1 MSMLV
6 GNNRSSITP
15 VTKQHVFSRV
25 PKNEAIE
32 YSTFDRSHRALGT
45 LDAGFLYP
53 LLVDEVYPGDIYKTQ
68 GSHLLRML
76 TPIHP
81 FMDGLVASVEYFYC
95 PTRLVWNNFKAFM
108 GERKRNDQKSISE
121 EYQVPMLNSGAT
133 GVSVNSIFDVAG
145 IPSGIKNVEFSSL
158 PFRAMNLIY
167 NEWYRDENLC
177 DWLNVG
183 GTTGSDGEYDIDT
196 EFGDSDSLN
205 NYKLFKRAKRH
216 DYFTSALPFQQKGTP
231 QSLSIGVSAPVVGD
245 GNAIGLTDGN
255 FNYGLQCGIPGNQP
269 YYSYPLA
276 TSQDRYGSSAGTG
289 YDGNQGAAASG
300 TTIGLT
306 TDGTKSGMFADL
318 QNVTGFTINDLRI
331 AIQLQALKELDAR
344 GGTRYKE
351 IIKSHF
357 NVTVSDATLDRP
369 EYLGGYYIPFSVIPV
384 ANTSGNS
391 SDPQGNL
398 AAYAQTPA
406 GQRFGFQ
413 KAFEEHGYVIGF
425 LSIRST
431 QTYQQGLERMW
442 SRKNKYDFYDPMLA
456 NISEQAIKQKEI
468 LLQDGDIIG
477 ASGEPVNEE
486 TFGYQEAWAELR
498 YKPNRCFGLMRTYV
512 DQSLK
517 YWHLAQQFSPYVDD
531 DGINHGIPLN
541 QDFIEENVP
550 VNRVLAVQ
558 AGDDTNV
565 DGIMDAPSATRSQF
579 FGDSWFDLKCTREI
593 PLYSVPAFLLG
604 RL

>member
-1 MSMLV
+1 MSMLL

-53 LLVDEVYPGDIYKTQ
+53 LLVDEVYPGDIYHEK

-95 PTRLVWNNFKAFM
+95 PTRLVWKNFKAFM

-121 EYQVPMLNSGAT
+121 EYQVPMLNSGDT
-133 GVSVNSIFDVAG
+133 GVGVNTIFDVAG
-145 IPSGIKNVEFSSL
+145 IPSLIKNFEFSAL
-158 PFRAMNLIY
+158 PFRCMNLIY

-183 GTTGSDGEYDIDT
+183 GTVGFDDEYDLDS
-196 EFGDSDSLN
+196 EFGDSDSLD

-231 QSLSIGVSAPVVGD
+231 QSISIGMQAPVI
-245 GNAIGLTDGN
+245 GNDLTLGLTDGSN
-255 FNYGLQCGIPGNQP
+255 NYGMVFTNSTPRL
-269 YYSYPLA
+269 YPK
-276 TSQDRYGSSAGTG
+276 SDFYGKPAGTNNT
-289 YDGNQGAAASG
+289 DVG
-300 TTIGLT
+300 TSPQNVSLGIT
-306 TDGTKSGMFADL
+306 TDPTKSGLIADL
-318 QNVTGFTINDLRI
+318 TNVTGFTINDLRI

-369 EYLGGYYIPFSVIPV
+369 EYLGGYQVPFSVIPV

-406 GQRFGFQ
+406 GDRFGFQ
-413 KAFEEHGYVIGF
+413 KAFEEHGFVIGF
-425 LSIRST
+425 LSIRSV

-477 ASGEPVNEE
+477 ESGEPVNEE

-512 DQSLK
+512 PQSLK
-517 YWHLAQQFSPYVDD
+517 YWHLAQELAPHIDEEGV
-531 DGINHGIPLN
+531 NHGIALN
-541 QDFIEENVP
+541 QDFIEENPP

-558 AGDDTNV
+558 AGSENTD
-565 DGIMDAPSATRSQF
+565 DGISDAPSATRSQF
-579 FGDSWFDLKCTREI
+579 FGDSWFTLRCTREL

>member
-1 MSMLV
+1 MAMLV

-15 VTKQHVFSRV
+15 VNKQHVFSRV

-32 YSTFDRSHRALGT
+32 YSTFDRSHRVLGT
-45 LDAGFLYP
+45 LDAGFIYP
-53 LLVDEVYPGDIYKTQ
+53 VLVDEVYPGDIYYEK

-95 PTRLVWNNFKAFM
+95 PTRLIWKNFKAFM
-108 GERKRNDQKSISE
+108 GERKRNDQKSIAE
-121 EYQVPMLNSGAT
+121 EYQVPMLNT
-133 GVSVNSIFDVAG
+133 GSTGIGVNSIFDVAG
-145 IPSGIKNVEFSSL
+145 IPPGIKNVEFSAL

-183 GTTGSDGEYDIDT
+183 GTVGSDGQYDLDS
-196 EFGDSDSLN
+196 EFGDSDSLD
-205 NYKLFKRAKRH
+205 NYKFFKRAKRH

-231 QSLSIGVSAPVVGD
+231 QSLSIGLSAPVVGN
-245 GNAIGLTDGN
+245 GMTLGLTDGAN
-255 FNYGLQCGIPGNQP
+255 NYGLVNTDSTPRLYTRDSLYGQP
-269 YYSYPLA
+269 V
-276 TSQDRYGSSAGTG
+276 GSPNNDSGLMLGSVSAGV
-289 YDGNQGAAASG
+289 
-300 TTIGLT
+300 TTNPE
-306 TDGTKSGMFADL
+306 KSGLIAEL

-369 EYLGGYYIPFSVIPV
+369 EYLGGYQVPFSVIPV
-384 ANTSGNS
+384 ANTTGTS

-398 AAYAQTPA
+398 AAFAVTPA
-406 GQRFGFQ
+406 GDRFGFQ
-413 KAFEEHGYVIGF
+413 KAFEEHGFVIGF
-425 LSIRST
+425 LSIRSI

-477 ASGEPVNEE
+477 ESGEPVNEE

-512 DQSLK
+512 DQSLR
-517 YWHLAQQFSPYVDD
+517 YWHLAQHFAPYIDD
-531 DGINHGIPLN
+531 DGVNHGVPLN
-541 QDFIEENVP
+541 QDFVEENP
-550 VNRVLAVQ
+550 PINRILAVV
-558 AGDDTNV
+558 AGDDAND
-565 DGIMDAPSATRSQF
+565 DGILEAPSVTRSQF
-579 FGDSWFDLKCTREI
+579 FGDNWFTLRCTREM

>member
-45 LDAGFLYP
+45 IDAGFLYP
-53 LLVDEVYPGDIYKTQ
+53 LLVDEVYPGDIYYEK

-95 PTRLVWNNFKAFM
+95 PTRLVWKNFKAFM
-108 GERKRNDQKSISE
+108 GERKRNDQQSISE
-121 EYQVPMLNSGAT
+121 EYQVPMLNSGST
-133 GVSVNSIFDVAG
+133 GVAVNSIFDVAG

-158 PFRAMNLIY
+158 PFRCMNLIY

-183 GTTGSDGEYDIDT
+183 GTVGSDGQYDLDS
-196 EFGDSDSLN
+196 EFGDSDSLD
-205 NYKLFKRAKRH
+205 NYKFFKRAKRH

-231 QSLSIGVSAPVVGD
+231 QSLSIGVTAPVTTTSLISTDSPSSGGEAIQFSSTTGEWVEANQVNIGAGGVLFANTVAS
-245 GNAIGLTDGN
+245 GN
-255 FNYGLQCGIPGNQP
+255 
-269 YYSYPLA
+269 
-276 TSQDRYGSSAGTG
+276 SAGALYPT
-289 YDGNQGAAASG
+289 NL
-300 TTIGLT
+300 I
-306 TDGTKSGMFADL
+306 ADL

-369 EYLGGYYIPFSVIPV
+369 EYLGGYQIPFSVIPV
-384 ANTSGNS
+384 ANTTGTA

-406 GQRFGFQ
+406 GDRFGFQ

-425 LSIRST
+425 LSIRSV
-431 QTYQQGLERMW
+431 QTYQQGLERFW

-477 ASGEPVNEE
+477 ESGEPVNEE
-486 TFGYQEAWAELR
+486 TFGYQEAWADLR

-517 YWHLAQQFSPYVDD
+517 YWHLAQQYAPYID
-531 DGINHGIPLN
+531 DGGVNHGVALN
-541 QDFIEENVP
+541 QDFIEENP
-550 VNRVLAVQ
+550 PINRVLAVT
-558 AGDDTNV
+558 AGDDTDN
-565 DGIMDAPSATRSQF
+565 DGILDAPSATRSQF
-579 FGDSWFDLKCTREI
+579 FGDNWFTLRCTREI

>member
-15 VTKQHVFSRV
+15 VKKQHVFSRV

-53 LLVDEVYPGDIYKTQ
+53 LFVDEVYPGDIYKGL

-95 PTRLVWNNFKAFM
+95 PTRLVWKNFKAFM

-121 EYQVPMLNSGAT
+121 EYQVPMLNTGDT

-145 IPSGIKNVEFSSL
+145 IPSGIKNVEFSAL
-158 PFRAMNLIY
+158 PFRCMNLIY

-183 GTTGSDGEYDIDT
+183 GTVGSDGEYDVDS
-196 EFGDSDSLN
+196 EFGDSDSLD

-231 QSLSIGVSAPVVGD
+231 QSLSIGVSAPVVGTDKAVNFIGADGTTHNIKARNASVLGQGYACFTPTGD
-245 GNAIGLTDGN
+245 GNVGDIASDWSGDNMLLGLPTSGS
-255 FNYGLQCGIPGNQP
+255 GI
-269 YYSYPLA
+269 
-276 TSQDRYGSSAGTG
+276 D
-289 YDGNQGAAASG
+289 SG
-300 TTIGLT
+300 II
-306 TDGTKSGMFADL
+306 ADL

-357 NVTVSDATLDRP
+357 NVTVSDSTLDRP
-369 EYLGGYYIPFSVIPV
+369 EYLGGYQIPFSVIPV

-398 AAYAQTPA
+398 AAFAQTPA

>member
-1 MSMLV
+1 MLV

-15 VTKQHVFSRV
+15 VNKQHVFSRV

-53 LLVDEVYPGDIYKTQ
+53 LLVDEVYPGDIYYEK

-95 PTRLVWNNFKAFM
+95 PTRLIWKNFKAFM
-108 GERKRNDQKSISE
+108 GERKRNDQKSIAE
-121 EYQVPMLNSGAT
+121 EYQVPMLNTGST
-133 GVSVNSIFDVAG
+133 GVGVNSIFDVAG
-145 IPSGIKNVEFSSL
+145 IPSGIKNVEFSAL
-158 PFRAMNLIY
+158 PFRAMNLVY

-183 GTTGSDGEYDIDT
+183 GTKGSDGQYDLDS
-196 EFGDSDSLN
+196 EFGDSDSLD
-205 NYKLFKRAKRH
+205 NYKFFKRAKRH

-231 QSLSIGVSAPVVGD
+231 QSLSIGLSAPVIGD
-245 GNAIGLTDGN
+245 GNRLGYINSAGD
-255 FNYGLQCGIPGNQP
+255 NYGAIVSGAEASP
-269 YYSYPLA
+269 YNILGFERLDGAPSFA
-276 TSQDRYGSSAGTG
+276 VGSQVF
-289 YDGNQGAAASG
+289 ASK
-300 TTIGLT
+300 
-306 TDGTKSGMFADL
+306 DPAKSGLVADL
-318 QNVTGFTINDLRI
+318 QNVTGFTINDLRV

-369 EYLGGYYIPFSVIPV
+369 EYLGGYQLPFSVIPV
-384 ANTSGNS
+384 ANTTGTA

-406 GQRFGFQ
+406 GERFGFQ

-456 NISEQAIKQKEI
+456 NISEQAVKQKEI

-477 ASGEPVNEE
+477 ESGEPVNEE

-517 YWHLAQQFSPYVDD
+517 YWHLAQQFAPYVDD
-531 DGINHGIPLN
+531 EGVNHGVPLN
-541 QDFIEENVP
+541 QDFIEENP
-550 VNRVLAVQ
+550 PINRVLAVT
-558 AGDDTNV
+558 AGDDTDT
-565 DGIMDAPSATRSQF
+565 DGILEAPSATRSQF
-579 FGDSWFDLKCTREI
+579 FGDNWFTLRCTREI